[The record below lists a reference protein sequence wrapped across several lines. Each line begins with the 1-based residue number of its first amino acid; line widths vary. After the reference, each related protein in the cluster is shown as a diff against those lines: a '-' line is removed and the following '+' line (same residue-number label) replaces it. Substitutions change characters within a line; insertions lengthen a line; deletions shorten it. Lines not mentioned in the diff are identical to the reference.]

1 MKKELT
7 PEKEEYITPQLEFI
21 VFKTM
26 DIITTSD
33 DSPIDDSVGG
43 EDENTDKNGWT

>member
-1 MKKELT
+1 MKNELNL
-7 PEKEEYITPQLEFI
+7 EKEEYISPQLEFI
-21 VFKTM
+21 VFKTT

-33 DSPIDDSVGG
+33 DSPLDGVVGS